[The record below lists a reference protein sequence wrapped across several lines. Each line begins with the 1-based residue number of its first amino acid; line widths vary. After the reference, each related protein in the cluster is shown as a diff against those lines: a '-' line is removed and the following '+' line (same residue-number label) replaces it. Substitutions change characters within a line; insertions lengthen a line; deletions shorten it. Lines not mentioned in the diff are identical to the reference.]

1 MRPAQNLRTFP
12 HVDAVIGVNPGPGI
26 GNGLLAYAGISAQS
40 PTSPMV
46 SDWHVSCTSCAEK
59 SSSIMQPR
67 VVRGVDRQPQ
77 PLTEAHHQRAPPMI
91 IK

>member
-1 MRPAQNLRTFP
+1 MRPAQNLRTFA

-26 GNGLLAYAGISAQS
+26 GDGLLANAGISAQS

-59 SSSIMQPR
+59 SSNIMQPG

-77 PLTEAHHQRAPPMI
+77 PLTETYHQRAPSMI
-91 IK
+91 IR